1 MNFYLP
7 TSDNVTL
14 GAWFI
19 LSDGYYHKNF
29 VPSRPQ
35 TTFPPI
41 TLEVASDA
49 LQTRPTI
56 LYLHGTA
63 GNRATPS
70 RVHHYAGWTSRLQTN
85 VFVIDYRGFGDSTG
99 QPDESGVELDAYTA
113 FQWLIENGAKPQ
125 DILIVGHSL
134 GTSIASKLA
143 KRLTKDGVK
152 PRGLALLAPFTSLTV
167 VIESYPLFGLP
178 ILQPLQSFPIGRSM
192 SLLLSYISTH
202 TSSQNSLNGSL
213 AKDSIHYP

>member
-85 VFVIDYRGFGDSTG
+85 VFVIDYRGFGDSSG
-99 QPDESGVELDAYTA
+99 QPDELGVEIDAYTA